1 MKKNR
6 IILGVFCFLVIV
18 SLVGLA
24 WAEVKTVTTTILDR
38 TGKKSII
45 FKNDEGK
52 EINAE
57 VSSGRSA
64 ITIAGKRGS
73 LKDLKP
79 GMKIKITYN
88 EDGGP
93 NEPTAIEVLE

>member
-6 IILGVFCFLVIV
+6 IVLGMFCFLVIV
-18 SLVGLA
+18 AMAGLA
-24 WAEVKTVTTTILDR
+24 WAEEKTVTTTIIKLD
-38 TGKKSII
+38 GKKSVI
-45 FKNDEGK
+45 FKNDKGN

-73 LKDLKP
+73 LKDLKA